1 MFEPQIIHTSKPII
15 ARCTVSTAYWFQAAL
30 MLPLT
35 GLILTAVLIMP
46 VLEWLGIA
54 LQGPAVIYLMV
65 GVSLVT
71 AIAALGYDYFYT
83 YWALTEDALIL
94 RRGFAREAV
103 PFNDIRSIYTGGLPE
118 QLPWYVRINRY
129 NPKGRAA
136 YQTIVLARK
145 SAFLLKLTQQRLLP
159 LTLTATGSYQG
170 GADLMLELY
179 LLNEQRVIETH
190 VYTEESVEEKAFL
203 STRGYNKIVQIP
215 SQAIF
220 N

>member
-1 MFEPQIIHTSKPII
+1 MEPLIAHTSKPII

-30 MLPLT
+30 VMPLAGLMFTAFALP
-35 GLILTAVLIMP
+35 AS
-46 VLEWLGIA
+46 EWLGIE
-54 LQGPAVIYLMV
+54 LSGPAVIYLMV

-83 YWALTEDALIL
+83 YWALTEDTLVL
-94 RRGFAREAV
+94 RRGFAREVV
-103 PFNDIRSIYTGGLPE
+103 PFNEIRSIYTGGLPE

-159 LTLTATGSYQG
+159 LTLAATGSYKG
-170 GADLMLELY
+170 GADLMLKLN
-179 LLNEQRVIETH
+179 LLNEHRVIETH
-190 VYTEESVEEKAFL
+190 VYTEEEKAFL
-203 STRGYNKIVQIP
+203 STCGYNKIVQIP

-220 N
+220 S